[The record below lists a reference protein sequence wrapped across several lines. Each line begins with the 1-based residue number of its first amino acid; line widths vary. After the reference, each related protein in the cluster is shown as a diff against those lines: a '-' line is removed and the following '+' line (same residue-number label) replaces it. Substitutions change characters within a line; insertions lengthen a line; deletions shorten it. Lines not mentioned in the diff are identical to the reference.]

1 MKKRIVPVILAL
13 PLLLQAHTMQQ
24 LFDALKKQPQTKED
38 TLLVKEAD
46 TALKSTYAKLYP
58 SVGAFARYDYYTTE
72 TGLLPVPPNKMF
84 PMIKNPDIPQPFS
97 KRIARVGLSIG
108 MPVFVKSIFT
118 YAKKTEALRASA
130 DAARKINLL
139 KNEAIIVGA
148 NASLQYLEAMRK
160 ALLQKKASLQKTRS
174 FIDMKV
180 KSGRTP
186 ASALF
191 KIDDALSQIDISLND
206 IALQKTKT
214 IQTIQTLTGIRLLHP
229 VSMKETKA
237 LDTRTMG
244 ILEPLHK
251 KITAERLDLKAQ
263 KEKLYPALQL
273 EGSYAKSYAKAY
285 NNDKHID
292 EHYGNIAL
300 VLKMPLL
307 DKPQHT
313 EIEKSRLKL
322 QKARLA
328 LARQETSLTA
338 QTEALQRS
346 LKLFD
351 HSLALYRRSVK
362 EKQRLLDIAK
372 VSYKAKRITTEEYLR
387 YEDDLAAQKAKLY
400 RTQAQK
406 WQTLMQLAVIY
417 TNNIEEIVQ

>member
-148 NASLQYLEAMRK
+148 NASLQYMEAMRK

-180 KSGRTP
+180 KKAVEHPHPPFSKSTTRFRKSIYRSTISP
-186 ASALF
+186 CKRPKRFRPF
-191 KIDDALSQIDISLND
+191 KPS
-206 IALQKTKT
+206 
-214 IQTIQTLTGIRLLHP
+214 P
-229 VSMKETKA
+229 VSVF
-237 LDTRTMG
+237 R
-244 ILEPLHK
+244 IL
-251 KITAERLDLKAQ
+251 
-263 KEKLYPALQL
+263 
-273 EGSYAKSYAKAY
+273 
-285 NNDKHID
+285 
-292 EHYGNIAL
+292 
-300 VLKMPLL
+300 
-307 DKPQHT
+307 
-313 EIEKSRLKL
+313 
-322 QKARLA
+322 
-328 LARQETSLTA
+328 
-338 QTEALQRS
+338 
-346 LKLFD
+346 
-351 HSLALYRRSVK
+351 
-362 EKQRLLDIAK
+362 
-372 VSYKAKRITTEEYLR
+372 YL
-387 YEDDLAAQKAKLY
+387 
-400 RTQAQK
+400 
-406 WQTLMQLAVIY
+406 
-417 TNNIEEIVQ
+417 